1 MIVQLSVQNRLPT
14 PIVLNSQSAS
24 GQPIQPQQ
32 SLQVTFELRENA
44 QGVAELHLFIDPQR

>member
-1 MIVQLSVQNRLPT
+1 MVVQLNVQNRLPV

-24 GQPIQPQQ
+24 GQPIVPQQ

-44 QGVAELHLFIDPQR
+44 RGVAELHLYIDPQ